1 MKVIVFFILVYF
13 LSYMLYAI
21 KDRQKAGK
29 KTYRFMLVFPN
40 TKRQLFGETY
50 RFVLFLSN
58 ANRYVKEGETAI
70 YCHHSKA
77 IRKYISQSKY
87 KERRYSKWKSL
98 LKSSP
103 FLMALAVVLKST
115 SIVLRAK

>member
-1 MKVIVFFILVYF
+1 
-13 LSYMLYAI
+13 MLYAI
-21 KDRQKAGK
+21 NNRPKTGE

-40 TKRQLFGETY
+40 IKRQLLGKTY

-58 ANRYVKEGETAI
+58 ANRYVKRGEAAI

-87 KERRYSKWKSL
+87 KERRYSKWKLS
-98 LKSSP
+98 LKSCT
-103 FLMALAVVLKST
+103 FLAALAAIPTST
-115 SIVLRAK
+115 SFALRAK